1 MMIMIKQ
8 FENGASTSN
17 NDRHHEMY
25 PKFQEDFRKD
35 ALALVD
41 AFEKLGNPWIE
52 TSSLLYEL
60 NISIVMPDE
69 VVQSIGQIKT
79 IGENKFKH
87 YLDQKL
93 SILKQ
98 SISLDLQIVRQ
109 ALDKPK

>member
-25 PKFQEDFRKD
+25 PKFQDFRKD

-69 VVQSIGQIKT
+69 VVQSIRQI
-79 IGENKFKH
+79 
-87 YLDQKL
+87 
-93 SILKQ
+93 
-98 SISLDLQIVRQ
+98 
-109 ALDKPK
+109 